1 MLNFWGRDAVQFGKR
16 VERVR
21 EDDAG
26 VTVTFTDG
34 TTATGDFLIAADG
47 SHSAVRPYVLGYT
60 PERRYAGYVNWNG
73 LVKIDEDIAPAHQ
86 WTTFVGEANAS
97 R

>member
-1 MLNFWGRDAVQFGKR
+1 MLDFWGRDAVQFGKR

-34 TTATGDFLIAADG
+34 TTATGIF
-47 SHSAVRPYVLGYT
+47 
-60 PERRYAGYVNWNG
+60 
-73 LVKIDEDIAPAHQ
+73 
-86 WTTFVGEANAS
+86 
-97 R
+97 